1 MLESARRTL
10 ARHGERVSYVVA
22 DAAEFATLDLPAGID
37 VITNSR
43 VAHHFELSGLRA
55 FYRQAAERLAPG
67 GWLVTLDHIRP
78 TDEWDSR
85 FRTVLPAFAGSN
97 AGKPTHPHYFPF
109 PTVDD
114 HLAALTAAG
123 FDEVEMP
130 WRAFYTCL
138 FVGHRH

>member
-1 MLESARRTL
+1 
-10 ARHGERVSYVVA
+10 
-22 DAAEFATLDLPAGID
+22 
-37 VITNSR
+37 
-43 VAHHFELSGLRA
+43 
-55 FYRQAAERLAPG
+55 APG